1 VSKGSGKKE
10 KLSSARLWS
19 AIEGI
24 SQFPDSSKPRLTHD
38 SKDSL
43 AFFSLSG
50 SPLTHSLT
58 LSHGRDTAETRTR
71 HGRDTDETRTR
82 HGRHTERVR
91 ETVCPYVSVSPALS
105 RRLFARPFHGNRC
118 VLFVRK
124 LRARRPLAK
133 AKDGAYVGGCAQCSV
148 DREIVPLNDRSSLFP
163 RPWADVFT

>member
-58 LSHGRDTAETRTR
+58 LSHGRDT
-71 HGRDTDETRTR
+71 D
-82 HGRHTERVR
+82 TERVR